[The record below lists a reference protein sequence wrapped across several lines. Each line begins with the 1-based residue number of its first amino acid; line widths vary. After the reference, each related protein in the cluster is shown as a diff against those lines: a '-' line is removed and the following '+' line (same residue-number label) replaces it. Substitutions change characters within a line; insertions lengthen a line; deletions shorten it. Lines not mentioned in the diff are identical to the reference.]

1 MNRRTHRRYPRASY
15 KGRHR
20 RPARTC
26 YPPFAVTLARLL
38 PRDPDPVDPGVRTRP
53 AREITLEV
61 RRRERA
67 WRVGRDV

>member
-1 MNRRTHRRYPRASY
+1 VNRRTHRRYPRASY

-26 YPPFAVTLARLL
+26 YPPFAVSFARLL
-38 PRDPDPVDPGVRTRP
+38 VTRILPTREFRTRP
-53 AREITLEV
+53 AREITLEA

-67 WRVGRDV
+67 WREGRDV